1 MDIIM
6 IKECFEKNYINYAL
20 IALAAYGVLVKGIVA
35 IVYARLICASE
46 NMGASDNKL
55 MKLLRM
61 KFETCYKLKIGVKN
75 VDSFVDKYIY
85 KYKFMGI
92 LLYTWEGLG
101 GQVLIT
107 SMLVGA
113 IAIVIAVVS
122 GCGQVVML
130 STLLVSISAS
140 SLLVITESMLNL
152 SVKKRVLRVNIV
164 DYLDNF
170 LKARLENEYLHPEEL
185 EEYRKAYFT
194 EKSRGEKAKKSGSK
208 EKLPAADKEVAAST
222 ETPEVSHVSYGRNAV
237 AIDEGMQELID
248 SIRGDM
254 GSAKKQKDTEVMQGE
269 EAKIKKRR
277 AQEVQIIEEVLEA
290 YLA

>member
-35 IVYARLICASE
+35 IVYARLIRASE

-107 SMLVGA
+107 SMLAGA
-113 IAIVIAVVS
+113 IAEVIAVVS

-140 SLLVITESMLNL
+140 SLLVITESMSNL

-194 EKSRGEKAKKSGSK
+194 EKSRGEKAKKSGAK

-222 ETPEVSHVSYGRNAV
+222 ETQEASHVSYEKNAV